1 MIIREYFQS
10 PINFLGLPEEH
21 SNPAQSQVWV
31 LPIPYEATTTY
42 GVGTRHGPAA
52 IVTAS
57 RQVELYDQRRR
68 CEPAS
73 ILGFYTL
80 PPLEVSTASA
90 REMISRIEAAVE
102 SILDGSPSPRLLVA
116 LGGEHSISAGVAKA
130 FSQRFGS
137 GDVVA
142 VQIDAHADLREEYE
156 GSQFSHACAGRR
168 ICERLPLFQIGIR
181 NLSQEED
188 SFRRESPRITSIFA
202 EDWREQGL
210 AQLAA
215 FVKGKTVYLTID
227 LDGLDPSIMPAVG
240 TPEPGGLT
248 WVQLL
253 EIIRVI
259 ATNASAVPVMDVV
272 ELAPIPGMIAPDF
285 LAAKLIYWAAAD
297 FLLSPTSSR

>member
-1 MIIREYFQS
+1 MIPREYFQS

-21 SNPAQSQVWV
+21 SNAAQSQVWV

-52 IVTAS
+52 IIAAS
-57 RQVELYDQRRR
+57 RQVELYDHRRG
-68 CEPAS
+68 CEPATL
-73 ILGFYTL
+73 LGFYTL
-80 PPLEVSTASA
+80 PALAVSTESA
-90 REMISRIEAAVE
+90 REMISRIEVVVK

-116 LGGEHSISAGVAKA
+116 MGGEHSISAGIAKA
-130 FSQRFGS
+130 FAQRFGT

-168 ICERLPLFQIGIR
+168 ICEHLPLFQIGIR

-188 SFRRESPRITSIFA
+188 SFRHASLGITTILA
-202 EDWREQGL
+202 EDWGEQGL
-210 AQLAA
+210 AQLAS
-215 FVKGKTVYLTID
+215 FTRGKTVYLTID

-248 WVQLL
+248 WAQLL
-253 EIIRVI
+253 EIIRII
-259 ATNASAVPVMDVV
+259 AANALAVPVMDVM
-272 ELAPIPGMIAPDF
+272 ELAPIPGVIAPDF

-297 FLLSPTSSR
+297 FLLPPTSSR